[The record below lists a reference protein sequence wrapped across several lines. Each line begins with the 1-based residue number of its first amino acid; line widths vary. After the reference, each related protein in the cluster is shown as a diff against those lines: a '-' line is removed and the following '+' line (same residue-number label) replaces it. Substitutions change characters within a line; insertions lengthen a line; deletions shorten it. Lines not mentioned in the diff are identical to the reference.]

1 MAYLTD
7 KQLKAIGFKH
17 LGKNVQ
23 ISDKASIYN
32 TNEIILHDHCRIDD
46 FCLLSGKISIGSYV
60 HITPYCLLAGGIPGI
75 TLEDFTTL
83 AYGVYIFTQS
93 DDYSGETMVNSLVP
107 AEYKRE
113 IKQPVIIQSHSII
126 GARSTVF
133 PGVKLSQGTSVGA
146 MSLVLKDTNPWGVYA
161 GIPAK
166 RIKDR
171 SMNMLKHHQKFIDSD
186 QFKNI
191 N

>member
-107 AEYKRE
+107 TEYKRE
-113 IKQPVIIQSHSII
+113 TKQPVIIQSHSII